1 MPHYVGFSLAKEIY
15 MERINRIKHYSL
27 DDIIN
32 ILIVGNYGI
41 KIKEESK
48 VIQFLNGRTIPC
60 SEGTEKLKL
69 YSEDTLNDIMDY
81 FYKNQKIKEY
91 KNKIAELNKEIE
103 ELNKKYPN
111 KKI

>member
-1 MPHYVGFSLAKEIY
+1 MAKEIY
-15 MERINRIKHYSL
+15 MERINGIKHYSL

-48 VIQFLNGRTIPC
+48 VIQFLNGRTIPY

-91 KNKIAELNKEIE
+91 KNKIAELGEEIK
-103 ELNKKYPN
+103 ELNNKYPVIKN
-111 KKI
+111 IKRGKQ

>member
-1 MPHYVGFSLAKEIY
+1 
-15 MERINRIKHYSL
+15 MERINGIKHYSL

-41 KIKEESK
+41 KIKGESK
-48 VIQFLNGRTIPC
+48 IIRFLNGRTIPY
-60 SEGTEKLKL
+60 SEGTKELKL
-69 YSEDTLNDIMDY
+69 YSEDTLNDIIDY

-111 KKI
+111 KKNIKNKGE

>member
-1 MPHYVGFSLAKEIY
+1 
-15 MERINRIKHYSL
+15 MERINGIKHYSL
-27 DDIIN
+27 DDIIK
-32 ILIVGNYGI
+32 ILNDDYGI
-41 KIKEESK
+41 KIKRKDDAK
-48 VIQFLNGRTIPC
+48 VIQFFGNRSIPY

-69 YSEDTLNDIMDY
+69 YNEDTLNDILDY
-81 FYKNQKIKEY
+81 FYKNQKIKDY

>member
-1 MPHYVGFSLAKEIY
+1 
-15 MERINRIKHYSL
+15 MERINGIKHYSL

-48 VIQFLNGRTIPC
+48 VIQFFNGRTIPY
-60 SEGTEKLKL
+60 SEGAEELKL

-91 KNKIAELNKEIE
+91 KNRIAELNKEIE
-103 ELNKKYPN
+103 ELNKKYP
-111 KKI
+111 KKN

>member
-1 MPHYVGFSLAKEIY
+1 
-15 MERINRIKHYSL
+15 MERINGIKHYSL

-32 ILIVGNYGI
+32 ILSVGNYGI
-41 KIKEESK
+41 KIKRKDDAK
-48 VIQFLNGRTIPC
+48 VIQFFNERSIPY

-69 YSEDTLNDIMDY
+69 YSEDTLNDILDY

>member
-1 MPHYVGFSLAKEIY
+1 
-15 MERINRIKHYSL
+15 MERINGIKHYSL

-69 YSEDTLNDIMDY
+69 I
-81 FYKNQKIKEY
+81 
-91 KNKIAELNKEIE
+91 
-103 ELNKKYPN
+103 
-111 KKI
+111 

>member
-1 MPHYVGFSLAKEIY
+1 MAKEIY
-15 MERINRIKHYSL
+15 MERINGIKHYSL

-48 VIQFLNGRTIPC
+48 VIQFLNGRTIPY

>member
-1 MPHYVGFSLAKEIY
+1 
-15 MERINRIKHYSL
+15 MERINGIKHYSL

-48 VIQFLNGRTIPC
+48 VIQFLNGRTIPY

-69 YSEDTLNDIMDY
+69 YSEYTLNDIMDY

-91 KNKIAELNKEIE
+91 KNKIAELGEEIKEFLLI
-103 ELNKKYPN
+103 
-111 KKI
+111 

>member
-1 MPHYVGFSLAKEIY
+1 
-15 MERINRIKHYSL
+15 MERINGIKHYSL

-48 VIQFLNGRTIPC
+48 VIQFFNGRTIPY

-103 ELNKKYPN
+103 ELNKKYP
-111 KKI
+111 KKN

>member
-1 MPHYVGFSLAKEIY
+1 MAKEIY
-15 MERINRIKHYSL
+15 MERINGIKHYSL

-48 VIQFLNGRTIPC
+48 VIQFFNGRTIPY
-60 SEGTEKLKL
+60 SEGAEELKL

>member
-1 MPHYVGFSLAKEIY
+1 
-15 MERINRIKHYSL
+15 MERINGIKHYSL

-48 VIQFLNGRTIPC
+48 VIQFLNGRTIPY
-60 SEGTEKLKL
+60 SEGAEELKL

>member
-1 MPHYVGFSLAKEIY
+1 
-15 MERINRIKHYSL
+15 MERINGIKHYSL
-27 DDIIN
+27 DDIAN

-41 KIKEESK
+41 KIKGESK
-48 VIQFLNGRTIPC
+48 VIQFFNKRSIPY
-60 SEGTEKLKL
+60 SEGTKELKL
-69 YSEDTLNDIMDY
+69 YSEDALNDIIDY

-111 KKI
+111 KKNIKNNGE